1 MMNLR
6 EEAYSILKKVMCDAQ
21 FSNLSLR
28 KLKETY
34 SAENMAF
41 ITQLVYG
48 TLENDLFV
56 RYQWSIYCDKMPEEA
71 LAVLLDMATYE
82 LLFLNSAHYA
92 VINEAVELSKSFPHK
107 RYASFV
113 NSVLRKIS
121 QNGRQEVNLANKEE
135 AMSVTYS
142 VPLWIIKLWQKQY
155 GEETAERILKALHTP
170 AKQYLRVNTLKVSV
184 EDLIREDPKFTAYK
198 EEAVTYEGNY
208 LRTDYFKN
216 GCIFPQDYHSQ
227 LVSTFADLKNDMKIL
242 DRCAAPGTKTLHMSA
257 LLHNTGSI
265 TAVDLYPKRAELIKE
280 GALKAGCTNIE
291 VLAFDGREVKQHF
304 PIGSFDVVFVD
315 APCSGLG
322 VLRHKPEIKR
332 TVTPEGLDAI
342 EMIQRE
348 LLDASAEMVKP
359 GGSLIYSTCTLNKK
373 ENEKQADRFLLLH
386 PEFEMIKKQ
395 TLFPFEDE
403 ADGFFMVK
411 LQKKQ

>member
-1 MMNLR
+1 
-6 EEAYSILKKVMCDAQ
+6 
-21 FSNLSLR
+21 
-28 KLKETY
+28 
-34 SAENMAF
+34 
-41 ITQLVYG
+41 
-48 TLENDLFV
+48 
-56 RYQWSIYCDKMPEEA
+56 
-71 LAVLLDMATYE
+71 
-82 LLFLNSAHYA
+82 
-92 VINEAVELSKSFPHK
+92 
-107 RYASFV
+107 
-113 NSVLRKIS
+113 
-121 QNGRQEVNLANKEE
+121 
-135 AMSVTYS
+135 
-142 VPLWIIKLWQKQY
+142 
-155 GEETAERILKALHTP
+155 
-170 AKQYLRVNTLKVSV
+170 
-184 EDLIREDPKFTAYK
+184 
-198 EEAVTYEGNY
+198 
-208 LRTDYFKN
+208 
-216 GCIFPQDYHSQ
+216 
-227 LVSTFADLKNDMKIL
+227 MKIL
-242 DRCAAPGTKTLHMSA
+242 DLCAAPGTKTLHMSA

-304 PIGSFDVVFVD
+304 PIGSFDAVFVD